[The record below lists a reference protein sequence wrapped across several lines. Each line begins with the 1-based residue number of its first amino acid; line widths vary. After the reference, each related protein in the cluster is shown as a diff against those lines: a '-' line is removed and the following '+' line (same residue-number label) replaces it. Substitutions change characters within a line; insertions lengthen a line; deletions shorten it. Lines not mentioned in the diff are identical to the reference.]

1 MFEVEIIYVYFQKL
15 SNHWS
20 VLRLVCVDKVFV
32 YSYTQS
38 SNSVAVV
45 QELSL
50 PALKN
55 S

>member
-1 MFEVEIIYVYFQKL
+1 MFEVEIIYVCFQQL

-20 VLRLVCVDKVFV
+20 VLRLICVDKVFV

-38 SNSVAVV
+38 SNNVAIV
-45 QELSL
+45 QEFSL